1 MKASELRIGNYVS
14 SGKYNT
20 VEEIIG
26 IEPIKLFTTSGYS
39 SIGEYEPIP
48 LTDEWLEK
56 FGFKESEYAK
66 KTLLCDVGGF
76 NSRLH
81 IDINQ
86 DDICVSVEQVIANDV
101 IYLHCEY
108 VHQLQN
114 LYFSLTGEELI
125 LINKT

>member
-39 SIGEYEPIP
+39 NIGEYEPIP
-48 LTDEWLEK
+48 LTDEWLKK
-56 FGFKESEYAK
+56 FGAEENILSIIDDMWIQFMDGEWCICNDNY
-66 KTLLCDVGGF
+66 GF
-76 NSRLH
+76 Y
-81 IDINQ
+81 DIPS
-86 DDICVSVEQVIANDV
+86 IK
-101 IYLHCEY
+101 Y

-114 LYFSLTGEELI
+114 IYFALKGGELKMIDE
-125 LINKT
+125 T